1 MNNIYVAIF
10 VGTYKHIEEY
20 YIPLREPVF
29 ISPLI
34 KTLNFNDNRKL
45 STYLLPHT

>member
-1 MNNIYVAIF
+1 MNNIYVAIY

-20 YIPLREPVF
+20 YIPLREPV

-34 KTLNFNDNRKL
+34 KTLNFDDNRKL